1 MMKLKCFLSTTS
13 LILILAGC
21 AFAQSETDLNEGLT
35 INYDAA
41 GSPSPYTL
49 RWWGRSGF
57 YYFIEESDD
66 LKNWTYFP
74 YATVGSDDIG
84 SVSFDIDANR
94 KFFRLYLTNELDS
107 PILTNDFDG
116 DFVPNKAELDQGTDV
131 YSLSFSDSDL
141 IADDWEYY
149 FFGNLNQN
157 DGGNDDSDFTD
168 NLEESQLGLDPN
180 ADERGFAFTYT
191 YDAVGRLIGA
201 SSNMLTV
208 SYTLDEEGNILNKN

>member
-13 LILILAGC
+13 LILILAGY

-49 RWWGRSGF
+49 HWWGYLGF

-74 YATVGSDDIG
+74 YAAVGSDDFE
-84 SVSFDIDANR
+84 SVNFNTNSKK
-94 KFFRLYLTNELDS
+94 KFFRLYLTNDLDS
-107 PILTNDFDG
+107 PILTDDFDG
-116 DFVPNKAELDQGTDV
+116 DFVPNEAELDQGTDV
-131 YSLSFSDSDL
+131 FSLSFSDSDL

-149 FFGNLNQN
+149 FFGDLNQN
-157 DGGNDDSDFTD
+157 DNGNDDSDFTD
-168 NLEESQLGLDPN
+168 NLEESQLGLDPTI
-180 ADERGFAFTYT
+180 DERGFAITYT
-191 YDAVGRLIGA
+191 YDAVGRLTGA

-208 SYTLDEEGNILNKN
+208 SYIFDEEGNILNKN

>member
-1 MMKLKCFLSTTS
+1 MKLKSFFSTTS
-13 LILILAGC
+13 LVLILAGC
-21 AFAQSETDLNEGLT
+21 AFAQSETDLNEGFT

-41 GSPSPYTL
+41 GSPLPYTL
-49 RWWGRSGF
+49 RWWGRLGF

-74 YATVGSDDIG
+74 YAAAGSDDVEILN
-84 SVSFDIDANR
+84 FDMDSNR
-94 KFFRLYLTNELDS
+94 KFFRLNLTNDLDS
-107 PILTNDFDG
+107 TILTDDFDG

-131 YSLSFSDSDL
+131 FSLSFSDSDL

-149 FFGNLNQN
+149 FFGDLNQN
-157 DGGNDDSDFTD
+157 DDDNDDNDFTD

-180 ADERGFAFTYT
+180 VGESGFAFTYT
-191 YDAVGRLIGA
+191 YDAVGRLTGA